1 MVKGMTR
8 PLLPFVLGLAALALS
23 ALHPGQAQ
31 MPWTP
36 PSISADSASA
46 LPAYALRSLPDPCD
60 FGGED
65 LLYSVRYG
73 VFEAGEA
80 RLSVTPGP
88 SYGGRDT
95 WRVVGTGRSTGPL
108 DWVFR
113 VRDHY
118 ESHIDREGLFPHRF
132 IRRVR
137 EGGFRLERDIDFDP
151 ARRTATT
158 RESDRVEHSVLPAYC
173 QDLVSAF
180 YYARNLP
187 LESLLPGALIEIP
200 TVVDG
205 QVHTLRARFVGEE
218 TVRVKAGRFACWRF
232 TPVVQEGRIWKD
244 EADLSVWIRAD
255 ARRIPVLIESDL
267 VVGAIRMELVDD
279 GLAPSGVQAAPNG
292 P

>member
-1 MVKGMTR
+1 MTR
-8 PLLPFVLGLAALALS
+8 LLQPSILGLAALALS
-23 ALHPGQAQ
+23 VLAPDSGQAQ
-31 MPWTP
+31 APVQP
-36 PSISADSASA
+36 PSISADSAAS
-46 LPAYALRSLPDPCD
+46 LPAFPLRRLPETLD

-80 RLSVTPGP
+80 RLSVTAGP
-88 SYGGRDT
+88 PYGGRET

-118 ESHIDREGLFPHRF
+118 ESHIDRAGLFPHRF

-137 EGGFRLERDIDFDP
+137 EGGYRLERDIDFDP

-158 RESDRVEHSVLPAYC
+158 RQSGRVQHHMLPAYC

-187 LESLLPGALIEIP
+187 LESLRPGELVEIP

-205 QVHTLRARFVGEE
+205 EVHTLRARFIGEDF
-218 TVRVKAGRFACWRF
+218 VRVKAGRFACWRF

-244 EADLSVWIRAD
+244 EADLSVWVRAD

-267 VVGAIRMELVDD
+267 VVGSIRMELVEER
-279 GLAPSGVQAAPNG
+279 LNPSGVQAAPNG